1 MSALARLALTSALVP
16 SLLACKPA
24 PSQSA
29 FEGLPMPPGDDVAA
43 ASPRALPPPPPAAIY
58 GHVRVP
64 SPSKLLAELR
74 NVVPLVQRPALDEA
88 VLRSALRMQLGE
100 KAAIA
105 DHLDLSRPMGCVVA
119 SPKRSKVP
127 VACAVGYVGGL
138 SALLEDLGPKGRM
151 SAADDHAHYQFGS
164 DQVFLAGMGD
174 HVAIAVAPELIADT
188 RAQLQREIIDAPA
201 GSEELVA
208 VMHPAVIFED
218 ARAEID
224 DFIAK
229 IATTP
234 SVAANPGYAELQRRQ
249 WLSYEELEH
258 IAMWTDLADGGVRFG
273 YRGTALP
280 GTATETGYRAGSDL
294 GLDAELLGALPADA
308 LAVAGLAMSF
318 ASLAEDPNVGAY
330 MAALGAAGPDA
341 VEFARRSREGMLA
354 WTELGTGHAAVGL
367 LHERGT
373 KGAVVMAY
381 RIKPGVDA
389 VPKLRALM
397 QGIYDGPYVKGLF
410 DLRLREGA
418 FRAGK
423 VRGDLYAMTPTAKAL
438 AQPGMTALVDK
449 LGPDPSLQAAYAQ
462 RGDVLYLAM
471 SAGKGADRALRRV
484 LAVRP
489 GTGVD
494 ARTEVRALAEAHR
507 ADHFMMG
514 VDVAAVAKWL
524 VAIGAIEPPA
534 FPMPPGLDG
543 AQVSWRSSGER
554 QREVVVAAS
563 PALVQAL
570 VQLATK

>member
-1 MSALARLALTSALVP
+1 MSVLARLVLTSALVP

-29 FEGLPMPPGDDVAA
+29 FEGLPLPPGDDVAA
-43 ASPRALPPPPPAAIY
+43 PAPRPLPPPPPAAIY

-88 VLRSALRMQLGE
+88 VLRNVLRMQMGE

-119 SPKRSKVP
+119 SPKRAKLP

-138 SALLEDLGPKGRM
+138 SALLEDLGPEGRM
-151 SAADDHAHYQFGS
+151 SVADDHAHYQFGS
-164 DQVFLAGMGD
+164 DQVFLAAMGD
-174 HVAIAVAPELIADT
+174 HVAVALAPELIADT

-201 GSEELVA
+201 GGEEVVA
-208 VMHPAVIFED
+208 VVHPAVIFDD

-234 SVAANPGYAELQRRQ
+234 SVAVNPGYAELQRRQ
-249 WLSYEELEH
+249 WLSYAELEH
-258 IAMWTDLADGGVRFG
+258 ITLWADLADGGVRLG

-280 GTATETGYRAGSDL
+280 GTATEKAYRAGAEL
-294 GLDAELLGALPADA
+294 GLDAELMGALPADS
-308 LAVAGLAMSF
+308 LAVFGVAMSF
-318 ASLAEDPNVGAY
+318 ASLVDDPNVAAY
-330 MAALGAAGPDA
+330 MDALGAAGADA
-341 VEFARRSREGMLA
+341 AELARRSREGMLA
-354 WTELGTGHAAVGL
+354 WTELGTGHAAVAL

-373 KGAVVMAY
+373 KGAMVMAY
-381 RIKPGVDA
+381 RIKPGIDA
-389 VPKLRALM
+389 VGKLRTLM
-397 QGIYDGPYVKGLF
+397 LGIYDGPSVKSLF

-423 VRGDLYAMTPTAKAL
+423 VRGDLYALTPTAKAI
-438 AQPGMTALVDK
+438 AQPGMSAFFGK
-449 LGPDPSLQAAYAQ
+449 LGPDPSLQAAYVQ

-471 SAGKGADRALRRV
+471 SAGKGADRALRRA

-489 GTGVD
+489 GAGVG
-494 ARTEVRALAEAHR
+494 ARPEARALLDAHR
-507 ADHFMMG
+507 SDHVMLG

-543 AQVSWRSSGER
+543 AQLSWRSGAER
-554 QREVVVAAS
+554 QREVEVAAS
-563 PALVQAL
+563 PALVQAI